1 MTKVAPMTRATLVL
15 VPALAAAAA
24 ACKGAPAPS
33 PGPSNVTVV
42 QSSVSMGDPHIV
54 SDSTNRLSILFSIY
68 EPLVALEDGGTLPA
82 GAGRA
87 VGGRGRCAHLD
98 VHVA

>member
-24 ACKGAPAPS
+24 CKGAPAPA

-54 SDSTNRLSILFSIY
+54 SDSTNRLSLLFSIY
-68 EPLVALEDGGTLPA
+68 EPLVALEDGG
-82 GAGRA
+82 
-87 VGGRGRCAHLD
+87 
-98 VHVA
+98 